1 MDCDPTHLCG
11 ARAGGGACVGV
22 TDLRPEARPDSSVI
36 WTDKRVKRERE
47 DRRGGKCEVAASER
61 IHFLFVNT

>member
-1 MDCDPTHLCG
+1 MDCDPTRLCG

-36 WTDKRVKRERE
+36 WTDKRVKREWT
-47 DRRGGKCEVAASER
+47 DEVESVKWQPLNAFT
-61 IHFLFVNT
+61 FLFVNT